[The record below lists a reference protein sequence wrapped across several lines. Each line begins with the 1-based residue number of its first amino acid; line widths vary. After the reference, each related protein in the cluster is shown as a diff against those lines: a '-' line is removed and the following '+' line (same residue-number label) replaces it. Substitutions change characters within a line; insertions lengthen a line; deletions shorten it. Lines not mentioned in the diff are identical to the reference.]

1 MKIDCSKLSN
11 KYDLLAL
18 VGILII
24 VIAVAAAF
32 AIAAYINTF
41 TAGFFSATIIWKWQ
55 EWLYRPID
63 RLLDKL
69 WSSDQTTK
77 G

>member
-11 KYDLLAL
+11 KDDLLAL

-24 VIAVAAAF
+24 VIAVATAF

-41 TAGFFSATIIWKWQ
+41 TAGFFSATIVWKWK

-69 WSSDQTTK
+69 WSSDQNI
-77 G
+77 